1 MSYQVPTLQDLL
13 DRTRK
18 MFRAALPGSDAWIWP
33 NNITPTAKV
42 VAGAVFE
49 VFGFAAYIAKMI
61 FVHTAP
67 DLDTLKKH
75 AAEFGMAQRP
85 AYPASG
91 TVTVTSTGDL
101 SASIGAIL
109 VRSDGAQYVVGTAA
123 SRSGAG
129 TLDVTVTAVTDGADG
144 NALDG
149 TPLELLSGF
158 TDENGDATAEAS
170 GDIIGG
176 ADVEDIETF
185 RARILFR
192 KRYPPHGGAASDY
205 VQWATDVIGVT
216 RVWVERLWAG
226 SGSVRVFVLMDDL
239 YANGIP
245 TTDAVERVA
254 DYIETLRP
262 AGALVTVAAPSPVT
276 VNITISGLSPNT
288 TAVQEAVKTSLREA
302 FRRLSVVAGADSP
315 HGGMPFLAVPA
326 TFSRSWIWQ
335 AIANATGEERHVV
348 DLPAADVT
356 LTAGQIAVLGSITFV

>member
-1 MSYQVPTLQDLL
+1 MSYQLPTLQDLL

-18 MFRAALPGSDAWIWP
+18 AFRATLPGSDAWIWP

-42 VAGAVFE
+42 FAGAVFE
-49 VFGFAAYIAKMI
+49 IFGFASYISKMI

-67 DLDTLKKH
+67 DLETLKKH
-75 AAEFGMAQRP
+75 AVEYGMAQRP

-101 SASIGAIL
+101 SVALGAIFG
-109 VRSDGAQYVVGTAA
+109 RSDGAQYVAGNAV

-129 TLDVTVTAVTDGADG
+129 TLDVPVAAMVDGAAG

-158 TDENGDATAEAS
+158 TDGNGDATAVAS
-170 GDIIGG
+170 GDIVGG
-176 ADVEDIETF
+176 ADVEDTETF
-185 RARILFR
+185 RSRILFR
-192 KRYPPHGGAASDY
+192 KRYPPHGGAAADY
-205 VQWATDVIGVT
+205 VQWATDVTGVT

-226 SGSVRVFVLMDDL
+226 AGTVRVFVLMDDL

-245 TTDAVERVA
+245 PTDAIARVA

-262 AGALVTVAAPSPVT
+262 AGAIVTVAAPSPVT
-276 VNITISGLSPNT
+276 VNIAISGLSPNT
-288 TAVQEAVKTSLREA
+288 TAVQEAVKSSLRET
-302 FRRLSVVAGADSP
+302 FRRLSVVAGSDSP

-335 AIANATGEERHVV
+335 AIANATGEERHAV
-348 DLPAADVT
+348 DLPSGDVT
-356 LTAGQIAVLGSITFV
+356 LTAGQIAVLGSVSFI